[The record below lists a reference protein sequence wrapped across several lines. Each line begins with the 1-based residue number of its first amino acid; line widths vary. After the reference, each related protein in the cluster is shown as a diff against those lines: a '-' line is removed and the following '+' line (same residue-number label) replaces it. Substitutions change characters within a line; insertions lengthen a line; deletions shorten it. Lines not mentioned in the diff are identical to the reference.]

1 MPPKAKK
8 SSSKKPP
15 AKSKSK
21 SPTRV
26 RAAAAAAPDV
36 EGLAN
41 AFGNVNLGMNPDFTS
56 IQGQYSSMATVTF
69 TPFVANERKVFVDI
83 HVVSIHE
90 RNFLLDVAPNGM
102 SITLCVL
109 VPPYFISRERI
120 QAELNLPHDSRDVM
134 LTAFNT
140 VAQDASTFFSDGTR
154 EAPGHQVIQLPFQC
168 DQGFE
173 RTMIFNPGDPDMC
186 DELTRQLHPSPHQL
200 MPVLRYTLTGTL
212 RAGYAGTTHRHLV
225 TQASF
230 VNPTRHGF
238 MGGGVGQMPIGMG
251 GFGGMGGMPMAMAG
265 GGMPMPGGGM
275 PMGGGGPPMVGGIGG
290 MPAYAMGGG
299 MPGMGGMPMGG
310 GMPGMGGNAMG
321 GMGGGVPN
329 AQQPNAAAQQQQA
342 AAVAQQQQAAAAA
355 VAQQQ
360 QAAAA
365 AQQQQAAAQQQQAAA
380 AAPQQQQAAA
390 AAPQQLRQYP
400 AAAQQQNAAAQ
411 QHAAA
416 APQQQQ
422 NPAVAAGVAAQLRAN
437 ERRVRPRQGP
447 QGP

>member
-15 AKSKSK
+15 TKSKSK

-26 RAAAAAAPDV
+26 HAAAAAAPDI

-90 RNFLLDVAPNGM
+90 RNFLLDVSPNGM
-102 SITLCVL
+102 SITLRVL
-109 VPPYFISRERI
+109 VPPSFISRERI

-186 DELTRQLHPSPHQL
+186 DDLTRQLHPSPHQL

-212 RAGYAGTTHRHLV
+212 RAGYAGTTHRHHV

-265 GGMPMPGGGM
+265 
-275 PMGGGGPPMVGGIGG
+275 
-290 MPAYAMGGG
+290 
-299 MPGMGGMPMGG
+299 
-310 GMPGMGGNAMG
+310 
-321 GMGGGVPN
+321 
-329 AQQPNAAAQQQQA
+329 
-342 AAVAQQQQAAAAA
+342 
-355 VAQQQ
+355 
-360 QAAAA
+360 
-365 AQQQQAAAQQQQAAA
+365 
-380 AAPQQQQAAA
+380 
-390 AAPQQLRQYP
+390 
-400 AAAQQQNAAAQ
+400 
-411 QHAAA
+411 
-416 APQQQQ
+416 
-422 NPAVAAGVAAQLRAN
+422 
-437 ERRVRPRQGP
+437 
-447 QGP
+447 